1 MNMTIGNQ
9 RYTIFKLREDLKS
22 VKSENQ
28 LMREHNGS
36 LRKSFEEC
44 YEKREELQNN
54 YTQVLLSL
62 KECTISKS
70 NLETQYKECTI
81 SKSNL
86 ETQYEECTI
95 SKSNLETQYE
105 ECSKNVSLLNSNY
118 EECSKQKE
126 EMEKVLKK
134 QKDEKGLI
142 TLKYPQIEFEDLP
155 STFGDEL
162 NDAVDYEINSC
173 IENNGK
179 FNETIVISNYDK
191 LETIK
196 FGNNC
201 NKRTS
206 IIILKNLP
214 NLRSV
219 YFGKHSFSLYEDSSP
234 ALKQKSSLVIMNC
247 DKLTSIKLD
256 EGAFKY
262 YERLIL
268 QSGLQYLFPHS

>member
-62 KECTISKS
+62 KEC
-70 NLETQYKECTI
+70 N
-81 SKSNL
+81 
-86 ETQYEECTI
+86 I